1 MIREARLQ
9 VMLLARAAQRLQNK
23 FTEILGW
30 SNRRNGRDMVQS
42 PGDSNVCLKA

>member
-23 FTEILGW
+23 FMRILG
-30 SNRRNGRDMVQS
+30 
-42 PGDSNVCLKA
+42 